1 MSKKTVKKA
10 IFLSLAT
17 LACATSVVTFTGCES
32 ARPEV
37 KMELSFNDKTYE
49 VEYVLY
55 RQLAPSTVDHFI
67 SLVEN
72 DYYDGMCIHN
82 YDSSSKRMY
91 TGAYFYDE
99 AETETYGLK
108 YASYY
113 DIVKDYKDFS
123 TTVWRGKTGTDG
135 ARPLYTL
142 FGEFAKNEFSVK
154 NGSLLQE
161 TFGSLTMYYTDKG
174 SDANGVRVDVK
185 PVNSNEWFKYD
196 YQYNSA
202 TSEFFIS
209 LNTTAK
215 TNEAYCTFATPTDKG
230 KEVLEDLADDIAD
243 YIEATH
249 QDDVDE
255 FVSKCTVN
263 INMDDEFVEEEQSA
277 TYAIP
282 KKPIVIKQISVKK
295 Y

>member
-10 IFLSLAT
+10 ISLSLAT

-32 ARPEV
+32 DRPEI
-37 KMELSFNDKTYE
+37 KMELSFNNKTYE

-55 RQLAPSTVDHFI
+55 RKLAPSTVDHFI

-82 YDSSSKRMY
+82 YDFSAKRMY
-91 TGAYFYDE
+91 TGAYFYND
-99 AETETYGLK
+99 AETETYGLQ
-108 YASYY
+108 YAHYY
-113 DIVKDYKDFS
+113 DIVKEYKDFS
-123 TTVWRGKTGTDG
+123 TTVWRGEKGTDG

-142 FGEFAKNEFSVK
+142 YGEFAKNEFSVK
-154 NGSLLQE
+154 NGSVLQE

-174 SDANGVRVDVK
+174 DANGVRVNVK
-185 PVNSNEWFKYD
+185 PVNSSEWFKYD

-215 TNEAYCTFATPTDKG
+215 TNESYCTFATPTDAG
-230 KEVLEDLADDIAD
+230 KEVLEGLAEDIAD
-243 YIEATH
+243 YIETTY
-249 QDDVDE
+249 QDDDDE

-263 INMDDEFVEEEQSA
+263 INTDDAFVEEEQSA

-282 KKPIVIKQISVKK
+282 KQPIVIKQISVKK